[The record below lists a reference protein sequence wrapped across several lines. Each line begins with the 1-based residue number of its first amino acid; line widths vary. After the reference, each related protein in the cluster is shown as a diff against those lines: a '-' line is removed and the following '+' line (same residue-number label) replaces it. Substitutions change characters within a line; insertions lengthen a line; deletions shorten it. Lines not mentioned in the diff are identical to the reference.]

1 MCSSL
6 YLYQITHSPK
16 EIMKVYLKGE
26 AQKYP
31 ELVGLLTEDKLI
43 NNKKD
48 LDQILSNKNL
58 EVEKI
63 EINGDQKI
71 IYIKE
76 NEKTKNLLQE

>member
-1 MCSSL
+1 
-6 YLYQITHSPK
+6 
-16 EIMKVYLKGE
+16 MKVYLKGE

-43 NNKKD
+43 NNKKE
-48 LDQILSNKNL
+48 LDQILSSKNL

>member
-1 MCSSL
+1 
-6 YLYQITHSPK
+6 
-16 EIMKVYLKGE
+16 MKVYLKGE

-31 ELVGLLTEDKLI
+31 ELVGLLTEDKLF
-43 NNKKD
+43 NNKKE
-48 LDQILSNKNL
+48 LDQILSSKNL

>member
-1 MCSSL
+1 
-6 YLYQITHSPK
+6 
-16 EIMKVYLKGE
+16 MKVYLKGE

-43 NNKKD
+43 NNKKE
-48 LDQILSNKNL
+48 LDQILSSKNL

-76 NEKTKNLLQE
+76 NEKTKKSTTGVKNERKSNGSKFRLN

>member
-1 MCSSL
+1 
-6 YLYQITHSPK
+6 
-16 EIMKVYLKGE
+16 MKNSTKDSMKIYLKGE
-26 AQKYP
+26 AQKHP
-31 ELVGLLTEDKLI
+31 ELIGMLTEDKLL

-48 LDQILSNKNL
+48 LDQILSSKNL

-76 NEKTKNLLQE
+76 NKKTKNLLQE

>member
-1 MCSSL
+1 
-6 YLYQITHSPK
+6 
-16 EIMKVYLKGE
+16 MKVYLKGE